1 MLPLVSSTLP
11 GTVQPSIGN
20 GSLVLSAG
28 GVNVSLNLPEVV
40 PGLTYRDVRIDGDVG
55 QLEFTVSNVEFVVP
69 RRE

>member
-1 MLPLVSSTLP
+1 M
-11 GTVQPSIGN
+11 
-20 GSLVLSAG
+20 LSAG